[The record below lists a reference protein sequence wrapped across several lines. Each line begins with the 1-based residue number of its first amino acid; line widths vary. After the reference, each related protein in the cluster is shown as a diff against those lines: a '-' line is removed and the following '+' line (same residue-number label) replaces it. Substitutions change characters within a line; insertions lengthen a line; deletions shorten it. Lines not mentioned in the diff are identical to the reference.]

1 MTFYALLSFVLEKK
15 AKVFVSENGRVD
27 ESVSDL

>member
-1 MTFYALLSFVLEKK
+1 MTFYALLSFVGKK